1 MVLIFYKYSP
11 RTDRIISAIKY
22 LFCGIAPSVKFSVIA
37 VLYIISL
44 GVEENVSPLVA
55 VVVIS

>member
-1 MVLIFYKYSP
+1 MVLIFYKYSQ

-22 LFCGIAPSVKFSVIA
+22 LFCGITPSVKFLVIA
-37 VLYIISL
+37 VLNIIPL
-44 GVEENVSPLVA
+44 GVEENISPLVA